1 MNLHSERTMLKNA
14 LLGNYAIGAF
24 NFSNMTMLRAI
35 VDAANE
41 EKSPVILAVSE
52 SAFKIVSPQF
62 LRRLIQAVMEDA
74 SVPIALHLDHG
85 KTIDAVQSALDIGFN
100 SIMIDGSSKPFNEN
114 IELTSKVVEICHK
127 YDASVEGELGRLAG
141 IEDDVNVSAKDA
153 SFTNP
158 EEAVYFVE
166 KTNVDSLAIAIGTSH
181 GAFKFNGTPNLDIDR
196 LKKIHAAIPNTPL
209 VLHGASSI
217 PSELVDK
224 CNRYGATLPGAQ
236 GIPAN
241 IIREATRH
249 GICKVNV
256 DTDIRM
262 AMTAEIREYLSTHP
276 EGFDPR
282 KYLSLSREAI
292 KRIVAQKI
300 DQVLGSANSITT
312 ESL

>member
-141 IEDDVNVSAKDA
+141 IEDDVKVKNADA
-153 SFTNP
+153 MYTDP
-158 EEAVYFVE
+158 QEAQYFVN
-166 KTNVDSLAIAIGTSH
+166 TTGVDSLAVAIGTSH
-181 GAFKFNGTPNLDIDR
+181 GAYKFKGEAKLRFDILHQIEER
-196 LKKIHAAIPNTPL
+196 LRGYPI
-209 VLHGASSI
+209 VLHGASSV
-217 PSELVDK
+217 PQELIAQITK
-224 CNRYGATLPGAQ
+224 YGGVMTGAKGVPEELLKQ
-236 GIPAN
+236 ASQMTN
-241 IIREATRH
+241 V
-249 GICKVNV
+249 CKVNC
-256 DTDIRM
+256 DTDLRV
-262 AMTAEIREYLSTHP
+262 AFTASVRKTLVEHP
-276 EGFDPR
+276 EKFSPR
-282 KYLSLSREAI
+282 DYLQPARDDVKGLVKYKMRN
-292 KRIVAQKI
+292 
-300 DQVLGSANSITT
+300 VLCSSNKA
-312 ESL
+312 E

>member
-1 MNLHSERTMLKNA
+1 MLKNA

-141 IEDDVNVSAKDA
+141 IEDDVKVKNADA
-153 SFTNP
+153 MYTDP
-158 EEAVYFVE
+158 QEAQYFVN
-166 KTNVDSLAIAIGTSH
+166 TTGVDSLAVAIGTSH
-181 GAFKFNGTPNLDIDR
+181 GAYKFKGEAKLRFDILHQIEER
-196 LKKIHAAIPNTPL
+196 LRGYPI
-209 VLHGASSI
+209 VLHGASSV
-217 PSELVDK
+217 PQELIAQITK
-224 CNRYGATLPGAQ
+224 YGGVMTGAKGVPEELLKQ
-236 GIPAN
+236 ASQMTN
-241 IIREATRH
+241 V
-249 GICKVNV
+249 CKVNC
-256 DTDIRM
+256 DTDLRV
-262 AMTAEIREYLSTHP
+262 AFTASVRKTLVEHP
-276 EGFDPR
+276 EKFSPR
-282 KYLSLSREAI
+282 DYLQPARDDVKELVKYKMRN
-292 KRIVAQKI
+292 
-300 DQVLGSANSITT
+300 VLCSSNKA
-312 ESL
+312 E

>member
-1 MNLHSERTMLKNA
+1 MRKGLQNS
-14 LLGNYAIGAF
+14 
-24 NFSNMTMLRAI
+24 
-35 VDAANE
+35 
-41 EKSPVILAVSE
+41 VS
-52 SAFKIVSPQF
+52 
-62 LRRLIQAVMEDA
+62 
-74 SVPIALHLDHG
+74 
-85 KTIDAVQSALDIGFN
+85 
-100 SIMIDGSSKPFNEN
+100 NEN
-114 IELTSKVVEICHK
+114 TNYKIIAVDDE
-127 YDASVEGELGRLAG
+127 EGILDSLSIFLKRSGYNFTG
-141 IEDDVNVSAKDA
+141 V
-153 SFTNP
+153 TNP

-196 LKKIHAAIPNTPL
+196 LKKIHAAIPNPPL